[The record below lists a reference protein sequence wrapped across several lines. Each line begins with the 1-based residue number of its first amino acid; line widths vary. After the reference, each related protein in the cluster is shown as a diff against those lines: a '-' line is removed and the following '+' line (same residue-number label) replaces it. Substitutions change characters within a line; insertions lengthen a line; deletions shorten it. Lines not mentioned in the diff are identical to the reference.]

1 MNKNV
6 ILDLLLRST
15 DKVKKEHS
23 EEDIALLN
31 NIKETISEMEVA
43 RALFDSVSDPK
54 LVDLAIY
61 AEDTARTRYDYL
73 ISVAKRR
80 ELKMIE

>member
-6 ILDLLLRST
+6 ILDLLLRNTEKS
-15 DKVKKEHS
+15 KKEYS
-23 EEDIALLN
+23 EEDLALLN

-43 RALFDSVSDPK
+43 RALFDYVSDPK
-54 LVDLAIY
+54 LVELAIY

-73 ISVAKRR
+73 LSVAKSRDLR
-80 ELKMIE
+80 MIE

>member
-1 MNKNV
+1 MNKNI
-6 ILDLLLRST
+6 ILDLLLKST
-15 DKVKKEHS
+15 LKSKKEYS

-43 RALFDSVSDPK
+43 RALFDYVSDPK
-54 LVDLAIY
+54 LVELAIY
-61 AEDTARTRYDYL
+61 AEDAARTRYDYL

-80 ELKMIE
+80 ELRMIE

>member
-1 MNKNV
+1 MNKNI
-6 ILDLLLRST
+6 ILELLIKST
-15 DKVKKEHS
+15 DKNKKEYS

-54 LVDLAIY
+54 LVELAIY
-61 AEDTARTRYDYL
+61 TEDAAKTRYDYL

-80 ELKMIE
+80 ELRKIE

>member
-1 MNKNV
+1 MNKNI
-6 ILDLLLRST
+6 ILDLILRNT
-15 DKVKKEHS
+15 DKSKKEYS

-43 RALFDSVSDPK
+43 RALFDYVSDPK
-54 LVDLAIY
+54 LVELAIY

-80 ELKMIE
+80 ELRMIE